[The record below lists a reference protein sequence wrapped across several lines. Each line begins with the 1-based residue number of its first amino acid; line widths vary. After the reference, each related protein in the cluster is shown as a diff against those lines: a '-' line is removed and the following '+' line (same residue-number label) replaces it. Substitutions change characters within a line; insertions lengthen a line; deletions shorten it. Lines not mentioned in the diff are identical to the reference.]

1 MVMNL
6 KMIKFME
13 ISMII
18 MKKLV
23 LMDMMEFL
31 MDIAAYVFSLL
42 EIFLTL
48 KEESPWLRIIIIIS
62 KKIFWPISLN
72 LK

>member
-23 LMDMMEFL
+23 LMDMMEFS
-31 MDIAAYVFSLL
+31 MGIAAYVFSLL

-48 KEESPWLRIIIIIS
+48 KEELP
-62 KKIFWPISLN
+62 
-72 LK
+72 